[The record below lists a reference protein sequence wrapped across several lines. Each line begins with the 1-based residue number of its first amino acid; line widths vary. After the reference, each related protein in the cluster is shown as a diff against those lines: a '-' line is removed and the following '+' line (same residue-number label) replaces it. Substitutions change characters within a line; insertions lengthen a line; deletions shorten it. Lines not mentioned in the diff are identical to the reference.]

1 MPGPDDGLGKKAEMR
16 IKEWLD
22 KSESGYSFDRFYDQM
37 TGFYLTS
44 RNICD
49 FVCYKYPYQYFI
61 ESKATW
67 KDNFPFSMISETQFN
82 GLLKKSKIKGCFGLI
97 IILFASY
104 KRAFIIDIQDIDYL
118 ISQKNQKS
126 LNIKKLDKWNI
137 KYVEIPTIYSKK
149 ELLEYSGDFQT
160 LVQKVYSEF

>member
-1 MPGPDDGLGKKAEMR
+1 MPGPDDGLGKKAEER

-22 KSESGYSFDRFYDQM
+22 HPESGYSFDRFYDQM

-67 KDNFPFSMISETQFN
+67 KDRFDFSMISETQFA
-82 GLLKKSKIKGCFGLI
+82 GLLKKSQIDGCFGLI
-97 IILFASY
+97 IVLFASY
-104 KRAFIIDIQDIDYL
+104 KRAFILDICGINDI
-118 ISQKNQKS
+118 IVNEGKKS
-126 LNIKKLDKWNI
+126 LNIKRLASWPIN
-137 KYVEIPTIYSKK
+137 YVEIPTISSRKA
-149 ELLEYSGDFQT
+149 LLEYSGDFQK
-160 LVQKVYSEF
+160 LVSQLNQ